1 MKMSMVHT
9 TFDTLAFANRL
20 KNAGADAKLAE
31 EHSEAMAEI
40 LGGLMENQLAT
51 KRDLINLEIKL
62 SSLYLRITA
71 GSVTLLIALQTL
83 LHFV

>member
-1 MKMSMVHT
+1 MIHT

-20 KNAGADAKLAE
+20 KNAGADSRLAE

-51 KRDLINLEIKL
+51 KKDLVQLEIKL
-62 SSLYLRITA
+62 SALYLRMTV
-71 GSVTLLIALQTL
+71 GSVTLIIALQTL

>member
-1 MKMSMVHT
+1 MIHT
-9 TFDTLAFANRL
+9 TFDTLAFANKL
-20 KNAGADAKLAE
+20 KNAGSDPKLAE
-31 EHSEAMAEI
+31 VQAESI
-40 LGGLMENQLAT
+40 AEVLGALMENQLAT

-62 SSLYLRITA
+62 SALYLKMTV